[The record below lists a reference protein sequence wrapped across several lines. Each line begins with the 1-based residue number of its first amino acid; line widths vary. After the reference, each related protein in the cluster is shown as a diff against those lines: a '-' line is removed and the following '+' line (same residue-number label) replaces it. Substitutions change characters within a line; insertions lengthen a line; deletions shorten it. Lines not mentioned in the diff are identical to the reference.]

1 MGGESNLGVALVG
14 RETAGGGGSAEQE
27 RRRRR
32 LAAAAAVQ
40 WPGAAPSRSRSACG
54 GRGRWL
60 RGRFGAGK
68 GGGVSST
75 AS

>member
-32 LAAAAAVQ
+32 LAAAAAVW
-40 WPGAAPSRSRSACG
+40 WPWATVNGSRSTS
-54 GRGRWL
+54 GRQG
-60 RGRFGAGK
+60 
-68 GGGVSST
+68 S
-75 AS
+75 